1 MAISAANNTSMSM
14 DFIANK
20 ISPAMKNTE
29 TQMQQILEKLGP
41 NASAADLLQ
50 AQSTM
55 TQWTLKANL
64 QSALVKEIGD
74 ALKGI
79 VQKSG

>member
-1 MAISAANNTSMSM
+1 MSTFGSSQTSLSM
-14 DFIANK
+14 DVIANK
-20 ISPAMKNTE
+20 IAPAMKNTE
-29 TQMQQILEKLGP
+29 TRMMGLLESLGP
-41 NASAADLLQ
+41 HASAGDLLQ
-50 AQSTM
+50 AQTTI

-79 VQKSG
+79 IQKSG